1 MRNNTSMNNSK
12 YTQKTIIL
20 SFLFFTFVYQ
30 INLLGSIVVI
40 NGLTHIH
47 QTNEGE
53 IVKGVIEVQNNGFE
67 TKAVRVYQ
75 KDYLF
80 SHEGEVFYNS
90 PGSNLRSNAKW
101 IDFSPSY
108 LELAPQQKTV
118 INYQITIPEGE
129 QLSGSYWSVLMVEG
143 ILPIAPD
150 LPKNGLNIS
159 TIMRY
164 AIQVATNIGETGTN
178 SLDFIEAKLDKI
190 DGNPVGSIAVI
201 NNGER
206 LLIPAVSIE
215 LFNEEGV
222 SVGIK
227 KATKKKIYPGTSTRF
242 ILDLDDLPK
251 GNYQAV
257 VLADCSEADVFGL
270 NLSLSLGDD

>member
-1 MRNNTSMNNSK
+1 MNNSK
-12 YTQKTIIL
+12 YTIIPAFLIFL
-20 SFLFFTFVYQ
+20 SFAFLFPVTTY
-30 INLLGSIVVI
+30 GSIVVI

-47 QTNEGE
+47 EANNGE
-53 IVKGVIEVQNNGFE
+53 IVRGVIEIQNTGFE

-80 SHEGEVFYNS
+80 SHSGEIFYNE
-90 PGSNLRSNAKW
+90 PNSNPRSNAQW

-118 INYQITIPEGE
+118 INYEITIPTGQE
-129 QLSGSYWSVLMVEG
+129 LSGSYWSVLMVEG
-143 ILPIAPD
+143 ILPIAPE
-150 LPKNGLNIS
+150 LPQKGLNIS

-164 AIQVATNIGETGTN
+164 AIQLATNIGESGTN
-178 SLDFIEAKLDKI
+178 NLEFIEAKLDKI
-190 DGNPVGSIAVI
+190 DGNPVGSIALV
-201 NNGER
+201 NSGER
-206 LLIPAVSIE
+206 LLIPEVSIE
-215 LFNEEGV
+215 LFNEEGQSV
-222 SVGIK
+222 SIV

-242 ILDLDDLPK
+242 LLELGDLPK
-251 GNYQAV
+251 GTYQAI